1 MSGKKSYSWMD
12 EHWIDDPAEI
22 LQKMQADEKVKHD
35 TWTWPRIVNLALRII
50 VVLLIIA
57 IPNVIQTLLFY
68 SGMSL
73 GFISYIIL
81 YAPFLY
87 LARLAFKR
95 MNPYDSDNT

>member
-12 EHWIDDPAEI
+12 ENWIDDPAEV
-22 LQKMQADEKVKHD
+22 LKEMQADEKSKQSN
-35 TWTWPRIVNLALRII
+35 WTWPRIVNLALRII

-57 IPNVIQTLLFY
+57 VPNVIQTLLFY

-81 YAPFLY
+81 YAPFFY